1 MPNVRFT
8 DVIFLAKQ
16 NRWQCRNKHSQRQFS
31 LKMGTIYED
40 SPLGLDKW
48 LVATWLVV
56 NCKNGASSCEV
67 AWALNITQKSLPW
80 SELGNQRYWKVAR
93 CRLSGSLGRVTR
105 TRTKFRPRT
114 RARSPVVRGVRA
126 YSQDER
132 WGQAV

>member
-1 MPNVRFT
+1 MRFT

-67 AWALNITQKSLPW
+67 AWALNITQKVCPGPNWVISDIGKWP
-80 SELGNQRYWKVAR
+80 GVAF
-93 CRLSGSLGRVTR
+93 LEAWGVS
-105 TRTKFRPRT
+105 
-114 RARSPVVRGVRA
+114 RALVQSSDRGHEPEVRS
-126 YSQDER
+126 
-132 WGQAV
+132 